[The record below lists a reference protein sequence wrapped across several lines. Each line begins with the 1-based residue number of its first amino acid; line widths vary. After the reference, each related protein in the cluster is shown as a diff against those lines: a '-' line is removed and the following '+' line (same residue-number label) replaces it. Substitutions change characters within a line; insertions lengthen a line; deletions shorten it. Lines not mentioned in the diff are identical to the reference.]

1 MLAERSKRG
10 VITDDEEGTNRRDL
24 PDDEFKD
31 FLGTYEDVK
40 WWIEKKMPV
49 KTKPNL
55 TARETEE
62 IKEEDE
68 GKEGSDSEENK
79 EEKKEGSPL
88 IALSHDSAYASNRGG
103 DEEDEDGAW
112 PSLDE
117 ALAKEFDINEVST
130 LKQRFNDVQR

>member
-40 WWIEKKMPV
+40 WWIEKKVPV
-49 KTKPNL
+49 KTKPTLVTGN
-55 TARETEE
+55 EE

-79 EEKKEGSPL
+79 EEKKDGQDSLSPM
-88 IALSHDSAYASNRGG
+88 SNDSAYASNKGG

-117 ALAKEFDINEVST
+117 ALAKDFDINEVST